1 MRQPG
6 AERSALVRW
15 RSLAL
20 RLASILIG
28 AYVAIVVV
36 LKLFEDALV
45 YHPTPDT
52 VQWLPPPADARDVM
66 LTSADGAAIHSWWLP
81 CPGATGALLYL
92 HGNAGNL
99 SQRRDTV
106 VRLRDTLGLSVHIID
121 YPGFGKSPGTPSEQA
136 CYRAADAAY
145 DWLVAERKID
155 PAAIVLFGKSL
166 GGGVATHLAIRRDHR
181 VLCLVKTY
189 TSLPD
194 VGSHLYP
201 WLPVRL
207 LMRNRFDSLSRIA
220 DCHRPVFVAHGTA
233 DELIPFALGQRLYDA
248 ANEPKQFL
256 AMRGHAHN
264 DAFPDEFYVALKEF
278 LDRHPAHAVAG
289 GQR

>member
-1 MRQPG
+1 MQQPS
-6 AERSALVRW
+6 AKPSALLRW
-15 RSLAL
+15 RKLVL
-20 RLASILIG
+20 RLVLILICT
-28 AYVAIVVV
+28 YVAIIVL
-36 LKLFEDALV
+36 LKLFEDSLV
-45 YHPTPDT
+45 YHPTPAT
-52 VQWLPPPADARDVM
+52 AFWAPLPAGARDVM
-66 LTSADGAAIHSWWLP
+66 LKSAAGDEIHSWWLP
-81 CPGATGALLYL
+81 CPGSTGALLYF

-99 SQRRDTV
+99 SQRRDTI

-145 DWLVAERKID
+145 SWLVDEQKIAPAE
-155 PAAIVLFGKSL
+155 IVLLGNSL
-166 GGGVATHLAIRRDHR
+166 GGGVATELASRHDHR

-207 LMRNRFDSLSRIA
+207 LMHNRFDSLSRIA

-233 DELIPFALGQRLYDA
+233 DELIPFALGKRLYEA
-248 ANEPKQFL
+248 AHEPKQFL
-256 AMRGHAHN
+256 VMPGLGHN
-264 DAFPDEFYVALKEF
+264 DAFPDEFYAALKEF
-278 LDRHPAHAVAG
+278 LGKHPASASG
-289 GQR
+289 ER